1 MPKALIKAWD
11 IITTILVI
19 AVAVFVILLAG
30 VRLVGLKPYA
40 VLSGSMEPEYSVGSL
55 LYVKN
60 VDINKLKVGD

>member
-40 VLSGSMEPEYSVGSL
+40 VLSGSMEPEYPVGSL